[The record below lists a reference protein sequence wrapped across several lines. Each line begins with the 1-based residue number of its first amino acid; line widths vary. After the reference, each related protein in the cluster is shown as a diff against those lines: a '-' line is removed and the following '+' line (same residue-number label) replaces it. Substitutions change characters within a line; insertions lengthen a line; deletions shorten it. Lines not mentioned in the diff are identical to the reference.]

1 MCEMRFQFCGPCS
14 VMAARS
20 FSSSSLV
27 QRPAA
32 GVKPVGRSLSRGEVP
47 SSSAPPF
54 FSFLGFSA
62 AAGAAASDG
71 VGVDP
76 GAAAGSDSALT
87 ASVGGAAVG

>member
-1 MCEMRFQFCGPCS
+1 
-14 VMAARS
+14 
-20 FSSSSLV
+20 
-27 QRPAA
+27 
-32 GVKPVGRSLSRGEVP
+32 VKPVGRSLSRGEVP

-76 GAAAGSDSALT
+76 GTAAGSDYSALT
-87 ASVGGAAVG
+87 GTAASVGGAAVG